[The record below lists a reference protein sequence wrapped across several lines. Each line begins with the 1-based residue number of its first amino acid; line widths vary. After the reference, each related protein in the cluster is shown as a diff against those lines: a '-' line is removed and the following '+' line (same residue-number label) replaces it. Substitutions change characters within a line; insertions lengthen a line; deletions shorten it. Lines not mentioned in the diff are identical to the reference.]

1 MKKRILFITQ
11 HLGRTGSE
19 MVLWYLLKN
28 LNSQDYDVSVFCIR
42 KGELYDLLP
51 DFIEKNVMYK
61 HSPKWKERAMR
72 RVVKIFGIDPLQ
84 YQLNKIQHSFKADI
98 WYVNTVAVAEVF
110 DLPRPKGVKIIT
122 HIHEFLNAFGDI
134 RRQTLERVFS
144 YSDAWIGCS
153 AMVCEK
159 INDLKDTNVY
169 LQNSFIDTETI
180 NTDSHKILEIKNRLG
195 ILPNDFVWVV
205 SGGTRYMK
213 GLDYVLPILEHF
225 KDKHIKILWL
235 GPQLNNGL
243 EFYVRHVAQKKYPNR
258 LIFAGDLSE
267 DYYNYMSVARGF
279 LLLSREET
287 FSLVMLEAAYL
298 GIPMVAF
305 KTGIAAQF
313 INSDMGIS
321 VDQGNLQDLLL
332 GMERIHHGEEV
343 DTAKMR
349 AAAMV
354 YDVKHQLPLYGALLD
369 QIIDHLTHHEVE

>member
-42 KGELYDLLP
+42 KGELYDHLP

-61 HSPKWKERAMR
+61 HSPKWTDKAMR
-72 RVVKIFGIDPLQ
+72 RIVKMFGIDPLQ
-84 YQLNKIQHSFKADI
+84 YQLNKIQRSFKADI
-98 WYVNTVAVAEVF
+98 WYVNTVAVSEVF
-110 DLPRPKGVKIIT
+110 ELPRPEGVKIIT
-122 HIHEFLNAFGDI
+122 HIHEFMNAFGDI
-134 RRQTLERVFS
+134 RCQTLERVFS

-153 AMVCEK
+153 EMVCEK

-169 LQNSFIDTETI
+169 LQNSFIDTDTI
-180 NTDSHKILEIKNRLG
+180 NTDSQKIKDIKNSLG
-195 ILPNDFVWVV
+195 ILPDDFVWVI
-205 SGGTRYMK
+205 SGGARYMK

-225 KDKHIKILWL
+225 KDKPIKILWL

-243 EFYVRHVAQKKYPNR
+243 EFYVRNVAEKKYPNR

-267 DYYNYMSVARGF
+267 DYYNYMSAAKGF

-313 INSDMGIS
+313 IKSDMGIR

-332 GMERIHHGEEV
+332 GMQRIHDGV
-343 DTAKMR
+343 DFDAAKMR
-349 AAAMV
+349 AAAMM
-354 YDVKHQLPLYGALLD
+354 YDVKQQLPLYGALLD
-369 QIIDHLTHHEVE
+369 QIINHLTPREVE